1 MMMKRL
7 FFAIFMSSVAA
18 YSTAQTLNNGITLP
32 SVWPPHYPIP
42 TERHEMPVPYLDN
55 KPSVM
60 PINNGRQLFVDNFLI
75 AETNLESV
83 YHTPDF
89 YKGNPVLEPSEKW
102 ENTTE
107 GAPYAAPF
115 SDGIWYD
122 EKEGIYKMWYL
133 AGAGT
138 MHKQSNQTFYTC
150 YAESKD
156 GKKWK
161 KVNLDIVPG
170 TNIADTCDRDAA
182 TVWLDRTE
190 RNPQKRWKFFNIER
204 RATDKRWQMILKYS
218 ADGRKWS
225 RGVAQSGDVYD
236 RSTAF
241 YNPFTKKWALSL
253 RYGTPV
259 SGRSRAYIENSDPE
273 TLVSL
278 AHRFRTDADDKNMR
292 FWFTPDDKELRHE
305 KYPEVEPGIYNFD
318 VIPYESIMLG
328 QYAAWAGP
336 ENNICKRD
344 GYRSAMS

>member
-115 SDGIWYD
+115 SC
-122 EKEGIYKMWYL
+122 L
-133 AGAGT
+133 L
-138 MHKQSNQTFYTC
+138 YT
-150 YAESKD
+150 S
-156 GKKWK
+156 
-161 KVNLDIVPG
+161 PSP
-170 TNIADTCDRDAA
+170 RD
-182 TVWLDRTE
+182 
-190 RNPQKRWKFFNIER
+190 
-204 RATDKRWQMILKYS
+204 
-218 ADGRKWS
+218 
-225 RGVAQSGDVYD
+225 
-236 RSTAF
+236 
-241 YNPFTKKWALSL
+241 
-253 RYGTPV
+253 
-259 SGRSRAYIENSDPE
+259 
-273 TLVSL
+273 
-278 AHRFRTDADDKNMR
+278 
-292 FWFTPDDKELRHE
+292 
-305 KYPEVEPGIYNFD
+305 
-318 VIPYESIMLG
+318 
-328 QYAAWAGP
+328 
-336 ENNICKRD
+336 
-344 GYRSAMS
+344 